1 MVHDSYPTWLY
12 QAIAMENGHRNSW
25 FTVSLN
31 KMVIFHSYNSLPEG
45 KYPTAIMVNLNC
57 LDFSIRIA
65 IRAILK
71 LSYQKSTFVQ
81 PTTSLVGIYS
91 YYRFIS
97 QRFHASR
104 WSPQIM
110 VGFPN
115 LIFYSKSI
123 DSGPIADDSPMVPP
137 LMWVKHHKPSPISP

>member
-1 MVHDSYPTWLY
+1 
-12 QAIAMENGHRNSW
+12 
-25 FTVSLN
+25 
-31 KMVIFHSYNSLPEG
+31 
-45 KYPTAIMVNLNC
+45 MVNLNC